1 MERAGSKRKRWV
13 PSHQAVMETQNKTE
27 NARRALPELL
37 LWHSQGRGSGLC
49 PLHVVL
55 GHGGCLGGSGARH
68 VWLSRVFVPSF
79 VLQRGRRGLLAPG
92 SQRRLCGWSASR
104 IQNQELVSSLPCQ
117 ALAGTGGSAS
127 REQVLGSAVDPT
139 LAELGACPGVLP
151 QSRTAW
157 FLGDL
162 SFPGQA
168 ETLLPPWGCHA
179 FGGARS
185 QACRRAAGIRPLPW
199 EALLPHIPYL
209 LSLQLRAVVSGQQ
222 QRPPRAQLLRSL
234 GNHRLVRHEA
244 GDGGRERAGG
254 RPAQSIAAPLT
265 PLEPAPPGAA
275 WARGSGGAQ
284 PARGSSAPMG
294 AAPRFSLLVA
304 RWVPAPH
311 CTTAPHGGHSPGA
324 PLPDP
329 ALPGYF
335 PSPLSDRA
343 SPYPCN
349 VKKEEECPGWMG
361 TVLRV
366 PAPG

>member
-1 MERAGSKRKRWV
+1 M
-13 PSHQAVMETQNKTE
+13 
-27 NARRALPELL
+27 
-37 LWHSQGRGSGLC
+37 
-49 PLHVVL
+49 
-55 GHGGCLGGSGARH
+55 
-68 VWLSRVFVPSF
+68 
-79 VLQRGRRGLLAPG
+79 
-92 SQRRLCGWSASR
+92 
-104 IQNQELVSSLPCQ
+104 
-117 ALAGTGGSAS
+117 
-127 REQVLGSAVDPT
+127 DPT
-139 LAELGACPGVLP
+139 LAGLGACPGVLP

-168 ETLLPPWGCHA
+168 ETLLPPRGCHA

-275 WARGSGGAQ
+275 WARGSGGGSASTGQLSTHGCCSALLPACSSVGARSPLHYSTPWWAQ
-284 PARGSSAPMG
+284 PRGPVAGSCPAWV
-294 AAPRFSLLVA
+294 FS
-304 RWVPAPH
+304 
-311 CTTAPHGGHSPGA
+311 
-324 PLPDP
+324 
-329 ALPGYF
+329 F
-335 PSPLSDRA
+335 PSFR
-343 SPYPCN
+343 PCLP
-349 VKKEEECPGWMG
+349 VSLQCEEGG
-361 TVLRV
+361 RV
-366 PAPG
+366 PGLDGHCPAGARAGLSTLHW